1 MHSIES
7 LPLVL
12 KQLNLPAMQLLWEE
26 KQDTAI
32 QNKWPYAQYLNAL
45 CGEELAMRYQKRTQ
59 RYIKSSK
66 LPPGKTL
73 ATFDFKVA
81 PSVNSLQIQAL
92 SETVDWI
99 RGAENLVLF
108 GPSGVGKTHLA
119 AALGYRAIEHGI
131 RVLFVSTTDLVQ
143 RLELAKSEYRLP
155 DMLNR
160 LGRIPLLILDDI
172 GYVRKSAQETSVLF
186 ELIAHRYENT
196 SMIITANQPFSEWN
210 SIFPDDMMTVAAVDR
225 IVHHSN
231 IIKIEDKSYRRVQ
244 ASKKKTNATKK
255 SSA

>member
-12 KQLNLPAMQLLWEE
+12 KQLHLPAMQLLWEE
-26 KQDTAI
+26 KQDTAL

-59 RYIKSSK
+59 RYIKASK

-73 ATFDFKVA
+73 ATFDFKVC

-92 SETVDWI
+92 SDTTDWI

-119 AALGYRAIEHGI
+119 AAIGYRAIEHGM
-131 RVLFVSTTDLVQ
+131 RVLFSSTTELVQ
-143 RLELAKSEYRLP
+143 RLELAKSDYKLP

-172 GYVRKSAQETSVLF
+172 GYVKKSAQETSVLF

-210 SIFPDDMMTVAAVDR
+210 GIFPDDMMTVAAVDR

-231 IIKIEDKSYRRVQ
+231 IIKIDDKSYRRSQ
-244 ASKKKTNATKK
+244 ASKKHSTAQQDSIN
-255 SSA
+255 